1 MSRTSTGVRADACSS
16 REGKPTKVRLGLVAR
31 KVGTQHK
38 SLVGRVGRP
47 CGYEQEREERQKVKH

>member
-1 MSRTSTGVRADACSS
+1 MRADACSS